1 MGVWNDITKR
11 RRSEAVQ
18 RAVYSIAEATSAGEG
33 LESLLHAVHGI
44 VGDLMPAD
52 NFFVALHDKST
63 GLLTFPY
70 FVDQVDTA
78 DAPRPLLR
86 GLTEYVLRSG
96 RPLLGTPD
104 IVAALERRGEVDLV
118 GAPSLDWLGVP
129 LKVGADVIGVLAVQS
144 YTEGIRF
151 GAEELE
157 ILEFVSAQVAMAIER
172 TRSAERLQ
180 ASETK
185 YRRLFEGNPEA
196 MFLYDAATLKFL
208 AVNEAAVRRYGYGRE
223 EFLAMSLLDIRPEEE
238 GDRLLDVLAQ
248 YRGGTAR
255 ATGLRHRTRDGRLID
270 VEVTFDDIDFAGRPA
285 RLAVVEDVTERR
297 RLEEQLRQA
306 LKMEAVGQL
315 AGGIAHDFN
324 NLLTAIIGYA
334 TLLDRALPAEVDVR
348 EEVHEIIG
356 AARRA
361 GNLTHQLLAFS
372 RKQVLR
378 PTVLD
383 VNVVVRDMER
393 ILQRVIG
400 EHITLHTKLEPDLL
414 YVLADASQLE
424 QVIMNLAVNARDAM
438 PAGGRI
444 TIETANVPLDTEL
457 ALAHPESDP
466 GMQVLLAVSDTGQG
480 MTPDVKAHL
489 FEPFFTTKEVGKGT
503 GLGLATVYGIVRQS
517 DGLIAVDSEPGRG
530 TRFRLYFPSAEPVL
544 STRTETPLEPAKAG
558 TGTVL
563 LVEDEPGVRHLARD
577 VLSRYGYRVIEA
589 ADGSE
594 ALRLAEAETEKID
607 LLLTDVVMPGMS
619 GPELARR
626 FRELRPELR
635 VLFASGYADD
645 AVVAHGVRHDGVPFL
660 QKPFEPDDLV
670 RRVREVLDSK

>member
-1 MGVWNDITKR
+1 
-11 RRSEAVQ
+11 
-18 RAVYSIAEATSAGEG
+18 
-33 LESLLHAVHGI
+33 
-44 VGDLMPAD
+44 
-52 NFFVALHDKST
+52 
-63 GLLTFPY
+63 
-70 FVDQVDTA
+70 
-78 DAPRPLLR
+78 
-86 GLTEYVLRSG
+86 
-96 RPLLGTPD
+96 
-104 IVAALERRGEVDLV
+104 
-118 GAPSLDWLGVP
+118 
-129 LKVGADVIGVLAVQS
+129 
-144 YTEGIRF
+144 
-151 GAEELE
+151 
-157 ILEFVSAQVAMAIER
+157 
-172 TRSAERLQ
+172 LQ

-185 YRRLFEGNPEA
+185 YRQLFEGNPEA
-196 MFLYDAATLKFL
+196 MFLYDAATLRFL
-208 AVNEAAVRRYGYGRE
+208 AVNEAAVRRYGHSRE
-223 EFLAMSLLDIRPEEE
+223 EFLGMSLLDIRPEEE
-238 GDRLLDVLAQ
+238 GDRLLEVLAQ

-255 ATGLRHRTRDGRLID
+255 AMGLRHRSRDGRLID
-270 VEVTFDDIDFAGRPA
+270 VELTFDDIDFEGRPA

-306 LKMEAVGQL
+306 QKMEAVGQL

-324 NLLTAIIGYA
+324 NLLTAIVGYA
-334 TLLDRALPAEVDVR
+334 TLLNRALPADTDAREDVQ
-348 EEVHEIIG
+348 EIIG

-400 EHITLHTKLEPDLL
+400 EHITLLTSLEPDLAW
-414 YVLADASQLE
+414 VKADASQLE

-444 TIETANVPLDTEL
+444 TIETANVPLDAEL
-457 ALAHPESDP
+457 AQAHPEAVA
-466 GMQVLLAVSDTGQG
+466 GMHVLVAVGDTGQG
-480 MTPDVKAHL
+480 MTADVLAHL

-517 DGLIAVDSEPGRG
+517 GGFIAVDSQPDCGS
-530 TRFRLYFPSAEPVL
+530 RFRLYFPCAETAAPAATDAL
-544 STRTETPLEPAKAG
+544 PEPATAG

-589 ADGSE
+589 ADGGE
-594 ALRLAEAETEKID
+594 ALRLAEGHAGTID

-619 GPELARR
+619 GAELAQR
-626 FRELRPELR
+626 FRELRPGVR
-635 VLFASGYADD
+635 VLYASGYADE
-645 AVVAHGVRHDGVPFL
+645 AVVSHGARHDGVPFL